1 MRSKKLVLF
10 AVAAAFVVAAL
21 PAAAGCRPQTFTLA
35 FTGDAS
41 CLTSPA
47 NFGPDLN
54 ALGATSIMSFS
65 STGTFTFN
73 APDWRTLAGS
83 GTASF
88 KNVGFDNGGG
98 TGYGYAF
105 SQSVSLPFT
114 YTVGSDGA
122 LTITPGTL
130 TITWLTGP
138 STGTF
143 TKSGLAPFAGQISWN
158 GTIVLTSSTTGVET
172 IYNSLGIAINYQ
184 ACHRTRTLVPV
195 FP

>member
-21 PAAAGCRPQTFTLA
+21 PAVAGCRPQTFTLA
-35 FTGDAS
+35 FTGDAN

-47 NFGPDLN
+47 NFDSNLN
-54 ALGATSIMSFS
+54 ALGATSITSFS

-98 TGYGYAF
+98 TGYAF

-130 TITWLTGP
+130 TITYLTGP
-138 STGTF
+138 LTGTV
-143 TKSGLAPFAGQISWN
+143 TKNGLAPFAGQISLN

-172 IYNSLGIAINYQ
+172 IYNSLGDAIDYQ